1 MALKIKIGPPQ
12 LAIHQGHTVL
22 ITEKDGQIS
31 WPSQKGLFYKDT
43 RLISAWSIYADG
55 VPWELLNSG
64 ALTFFAQRIFLT
76 NAKISTQDGEIKEHT
91 LGLVIGRQV
100 DGGIREDYVLTNYSL
115 KPVRFNMEL
124 AIRSDFADLFEVKS
138 GNFMRRGQ
146 IETAWSASEQCLTT
160 TYRNQDFTRG
170 VSVKVLEA
178 SSIGVYA
185 NGRLSFPV
193 ELAAGESGTASLAY
207 ILHDD
212 GETIG
217 GPEQSIEHYGSSK
230 LARHLGEWH
239 DRLLCLEA
247 KNADFQ
253 AMYEQAITDIAAL
266 RMTMPGDGDGDGDEV
281 VLPAAGLPWFVAL
294 FGRDATIIS
303 LQTAMIGAELTKG
316 TLTMLARYQSE
327 VYDDYRDAEPGKMPH
342 ELRLGEL
349 AHFKLIPHTP
359 YYGTADATPLYLI
372 NLHVIWRWTGDK
384 ALLTEFLPVAERCL
398 AWIDDY
404 GDLDGDGFQEY
415 KTRSSAGAENQS
427 WKDSGDGVMN
437 VDGSDVEAPKA
448 LCELQGYVYDAWLR
462 MAEIFDALGQFG
474 KAELLRGKASALFK
488 RFNEVFWDEEAGFY
502 ALALDAEKRR
512 VMSIASNPGHCLW
525 SGIVPPDRAKRVVER
540 LMRPDMRSGWGIRTL
555 SDQHVSFNPYNYQTG
570 AVWPHDNGI
579 IALGF
584 KRYGFHEETASIAH
598 DITRAASYLM
608 LHQLPELYAGICRDD
623 TDFPVQY
630 LGANV
635 PQGWAAGSVFSLL
648 QAMLG
653 LTPDAPNGRLY
664 VDPAL
669 PEWLPELTL
678 RNLRLGEAVFD
689 IKFAG
694 DRFEVLRGERAAVLR
709 RGIAAAKGVKVKEV
723 SE

>member
-22 ITEKDGQIS
+22 ITDSDGQIS

-43 RLISAWSIYADG
+43 RLISAWSISADG

-64 ALTFFAQRIFLT
+64 ALTFFAERIFLT
-76 NAKISTQDGEIKEHT
+76 NAKIPTQDGEIAAHT

-100 DGGIREDYVLTNYSL
+100 EGGVREDYILTNYSL
-115 KPVRFNMEL
+115 KPVRFNLEI

-138 GNFMRRGQ
+138 GNFVRRGR
-146 IETAWSASEQCLTT
+146 IETEWFAAGQCLTT
-160 TYRNQDFTRG
+160 TYRNRDFTRG

-178 SSIGVYA
+178 SSTAVYA
-185 NGRLSFPV
+185 NGRLSFPI
-193 ELAAGESGTASLAY
+193 ELPAGASGRASLGY

-217 GPEQSIEHYGSSK
+217 GPEQSIEHYARSK

-239 DRLLCLEA
+239 DKLLRLDA

-266 RMTMPGDGDGDGDEV
+266 RMPMPGVGGEV
-281 VLPAAGLPWFVAL
+281 ILPAAGLPWFVAL

-303 LQTAMIGAELTKG
+303 LQTAMIGADLTRG
-316 TLTMLARYQSE
+316 TLTVLGHYQSE
-327 VYDDYRDAEPGKMPH
+327 VYDDYRDAEPGKIPH

-372 NLHVIWRWTGDK
+372 NLHTIWRWTGDK
-384 ALLTEFLPVAERCL
+384 ALLTRLLPVAERCL
-398 AWIDDY
+398 AWIDEY

-415 KTRSSAGAENQS
+415 QTRSSAGAENQS

-437 VDGSDVEAPKA
+437 PDGSDVEAPKA

-462 MAEIFDALGQFG
+462 MAEIFEALGQLG
-474 KAELLRGKASALFK
+474 KAALLRGKAAAMFE
-488 RFNEVFWDEEAGFY
+488 RFNAVFWDEEAGFY
-502 ALALDAEKRR
+502 ALALDAKKRR

-525 SGIVPPDRAKRVVER
+525 SGIVPPDRAKRVMER
-540 LMRPDMRSGWGIRTL
+540 LMRPDMCSGWGIRTL

-584 KRYGFHEETASIAH
+584 KRYGFHEQAAQIACE
-598 DITRAASYLM
+598 ITGAAAYLI
-608 LHQLPELYAGICRDD
+608 LHQLPELYAGIHQDD

-653 LTPDAPNGRLY
+653 LTPDAPSQRLY

-669 PEWLPELTL
+669 PDWLPELTL
-678 RNLRLGEAVFD
+678 RNLRVGDAAFD
-689 IKFAG
+689 IRFEG
-694 DRFEVLRGERAAVLR
+694 NGFEVLRGDSQAVIR
-709 RGIAAAKGVKVKEV
+709 CGIAEARAAKGSEV
-723 SE
+723 PA